1 MQIPTEHGQLIVQVE
16 VIEALIQARQS
27 LKQLITI
34 HFDEIAPP
42 QKGLQLRKHR
52 VVTCHSLQNGKTIWV
67 MTEWDSLIESLWLG
81 SQWSQGTTTVQLV

>member
-1 MQIPTEHGQLIVQVE
+1 MQIPTEHGQLIVHVE

-34 HFDEIAPP
+34 HFEGIEPP
-42 QKGLQLRKHR
+42 EKGWQLRKHR
-52 VVTCHSLQNGKTIWV
+52 VVTCHPLRNGKTIWIL
-67 MTEWDSLIESLWLG
+67 TEWDSLIGSLRLS